1 MQFDE
6 RLPLYQR
13 LRDDLAAKIAQRV
26 WQPDEALP
34 SELNL
39 AAQYSV
45 APGTMRKAIET
56 LVAEGMLERRQGRGT
71 YVRRADFTSSLFRFF
86 RYVEAG
92 GERVI
97 PKSEILQRKEQ
108 AASKKVAAKL
118 GIPAGSQV
126 ICLKRRR
133 LTDGKPLLFEEI
145 WLPKRLFGRLLQI
158 PTKDYGDLLYPL
170 YEQQCHCSIARAEEL
185 LGVEL
190 ADNTLARQ
198 LGIKSGAPVVSVE
211 RLAFGFDGKPLEW
224 RRSRGPAD
232 QFHYKVD
239 IR

>member
-26 WQPDEALP
+26 WLPDEALP

-108 AASKKVAAKL
+108 AANKKVAAKL
-118 GIPAGSQV
+118 DIAAGSPV
-126 ICLKRRR
+126 ISLKRRR
-133 LTDGKPLLFEEI
+133 LVDGKPLLFEEI
-145 WLPKRLFGRLLQI
+145 WLPKKLFARLLKI

-170 YEQQCHCSIARAEEL
+170 YEEECHCSIARAEEL

-190 ADNTLARQ
+190 ADSTLARQ
-198 LGIKSGAPVVSVE
+198 LNIKTGAPVVTIE
-211 RLAFGFDGKPLEW
+211 RLAIGFDGRPLEW